1 MESSLRTVAFK
12 AGDTIISEGDE
23 GSTAFFIV
31 DGSVEVSIGQGART
45 RVLGALAAGEV
56 FGEMCLIEPGP
67 RSATVKAKTNV
78 ECLATSYEEFIAAI
92 EGDPQRAVEFMKT
105 LVRRL
110 RQMNDLMASADPRRR
125 GLRAMVRDW
134 VAPAELDPDV
144 VVLSWSMLW

>member
-1 MESSLRTVAFK
+1 METSLRTVAFK

-23 GSTAFFIV
+23 GDTAFYII
-31 DGSVEVSIGQGART
+31 DGSVEVSIGQGGRART
-45 RVLGALAAGEV
+45 LGALGAGEI

-78 ECLATSYEEFIAAI
+78 ECVATSYEEFIAAI
-92 EGDPQRAVEFMKT
+92 GEDPQRAVEFMKT

-110 RQMNDLMASADPRRR
+110 RQMNDLMAKADPRRR

-134 VAPAELDPDV
+134 TAPAELDPDV